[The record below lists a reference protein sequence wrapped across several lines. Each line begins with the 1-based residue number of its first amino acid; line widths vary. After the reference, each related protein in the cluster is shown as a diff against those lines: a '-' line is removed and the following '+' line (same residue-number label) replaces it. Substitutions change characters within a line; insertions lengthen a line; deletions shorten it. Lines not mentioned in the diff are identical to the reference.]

1 MSISKNNLGNVTF
14 SAGFYRPRKARAATG
29 LLCAP
34 DFGLGRWTVSR
45 PYSQP
50 HGLRWLELCVR
61 PDENGGEAGSF
72 FGKSSWMTWL
82 GVPGAPEYNIS
93 VLRSWRGRSGQ
104 AARTVERSAHTDISS
119 WPSSQAPHS
128 GPTRVA
134 PHTVPGHSCLG
145 SSRGR
150 GPSFDCRREWLRK

>member
-104 AARTVERSAHTDISS
+104 AARTVERSAHTNISS